1 MEFSNLCDFFN
12 VENGEQF
19 HLNCS
24 TSEYRVIHDNTL
36 QQYSPI
42 YGWCTCSHFD
52 VAEAILCGRSLRKI
66 LPDADL
72 SEDPNNP
79 NVVLTGVKVT
89 DVPVDVTFEVE
100 QPVETTMRFKND
112 AEALDFIRS
121 RKLKVTRINYGG

>member
-24 TSEYRVIHDNTL
+24 NFEYRVIHDNTL

-52 VAEAILCGRSLRKI
+52 VAEAILCNNSLKKI
-66 LPDADL
+66 LPDVDL
-72 SEDPNNP
+72 PEDPNNP
-79 NVVLTGVKVT
+79 NVELAEVT
-89 DVPVDVTFEVE
+89 DVPVDVTFEME
-100 QPVETTMRFKND
+100 HPVETTMRFKND
-112 AEALDFIRS
+112 IEALEFIRS
-121 RKLKVTRINYGG
+121 RNLKVIRVNYGG